1 VAFRLKLR
9 TLKRQLP
16 KKQLS
21 FMLQR
26 VYGGPGKGFFKRY
39 QLETFHPSFMELSD
53 RYCIP
58 ILPVACIGN
67 EFLHPLTI
75 NLKKLAKRFY
85 LPFLP
90 ISPLMPIFILFP
102 SMGVWAMRS
111 RLRYHIQPLYQ
122 PGTEAELVQI
132 EKTSS
137 GEMRSALLRPRFP
150 NAIAGLPRGTTT
162 REKLQS
168 TITQLSSK

>member
-1 VAFRLKLR
+1 
-9 TLKRQLP
+9 
-16 KKQLS
+16 
-21 FMLQR
+21 
-26 VYGGPGKGFFKRY
+26 
-39 QLETFHPSFMELSD
+39 MELSD

-137 GEMRSALLRPRFP
+137 GEMRSALLRPASLTRSLAYREAQQLEK
-150 NAIAGLPRGTTT
+150 NCKVQLLNYQVSEGTWGKS
-162 REKLQS
+162 EF
-168 TITQLSSK
+168 